1 MSHIFF
7 LLTVS
12 APKKEYTWNQ
22 IKKLISLRKKI
33 IKRFFYTPLDED
45 TNSNLQCRNSSQ
57 TAGTY
62 TVQHQM
68 QWASVLSSSAC
79 IYLMEMEKMVSC
91 AQFTFI
97 QIHVHNYMWYHYFT
111 KNQYILKVYFY
122 YKEKLIQYFNVVMSS
137 GNYLKMV
144 F

>member
-22 IKKLISLRKKI
+22 IKKIDISLRKKI

-79 IYLMEMEKMVSC
+79 IYLMEMEKMVSS

-97 QIHVHNYMWYHYFT
+97 QIHVHNYM
-111 KNQYILKVYFY
+111 
-122 YKEKLIQYFNVVMSS
+122 
-137 GNYLKMV
+137 
-144 F
+144 

>member
-1 MSHIFF
+1 MCHIYIF

-22 IKKLISLRKKI
+22 IKKIDIIKKKKI
-33 IKRFFYTPLDED
+33 KHYFYTPLDED
-45 TNSNLQCRNSSQ
+45 TTSNLQCRNSSQ

-97 QIHVHNYMWYHYFT
+97 QIHVHNYM
-111 KNQYILKVYFY
+111 
-122 YKEKLIQYFNVVMSS
+122 
-137 GNYLKMV
+137 
-144 F
+144 